1 MKRACSIVL
10 ALSLVILLAGCKPS
24 AANTDNEIRIAI
36 EAHLAHKG
44 TLNLKAFDTVMK
56 QVTLKGDHAQAQ
68 VEFHVKN
75 GPGMMQLTYD
85 LQKTGGAWTVIE
97 SNRVRRAEKFQDGW
111 KPRNPQPSAGTPSHD
126 TQPAVSSTVPTLTV
140 A

>member
-97 SNRVRRAEKFQDGW
+97 SNPVKADFFKPEAKASRETGPAYRVILIL
-111 KPRNPQPSAGTPSHD
+111 GT
-126 TQPAVSSTVPTLTV
+126 AILGACRVF
-140 A
+140 